1 MKKVLV
7 LGSTGMLGHLVY
19 NFLESTNSYDLYNL
33 SFRNKLNSETIII
46 DITNQ
51 KRISSKIE
59 EITPDVII
67 NCVGILI
74 KGSKEN
80 IKNTIYI
87 NAYFPHLLKEICER
101 TNCKLIHISTDC
113 VFSGMSGNYFEN
125 SVKDAVDIYGKTK
138 SLGEF
143 DDEKNL
149 CIRTSIIGPEIKK
162 NGEGLFHWL
171 FNQRGEIF
179 GFKNVYWSGV
189 TTLELSKIIHF
200 SIEKNIV
207 GLWNCTN
214 QNPISK
220 YELLEIIIDS
230 YNLLQIDLKENLEVK
245 SNKSLYSNRDISY
258 KIPDYSTMV
267 EELKFYMERNKTT
280 YNYKF

>member
-1 MKKVLV
+1 
-7 LGSTGMLGHLVY
+7 
-19 NFLESTNSYDLYNL
+19 
-33 SFRNKLNSETIII
+33 
-46 DITNQ
+46 
-51 KRISSKIE
+51 
-59 EITPDVII
+59 
-67 NCVGILI
+67 
-74 KGSKEN
+74 
-80 IKNTIYI
+80 
-87 NAYFPHLLKEICER
+87 
-101 TNCKLIHISTDC
+101 
-113 VFSGMSGNYFEN
+113 MSGNYLKIR
-125 SVKDAVDIYGKTK
+125 SKMDIYGKTK

-220 YELLEIIIDS
+220 YELLEIIIDR